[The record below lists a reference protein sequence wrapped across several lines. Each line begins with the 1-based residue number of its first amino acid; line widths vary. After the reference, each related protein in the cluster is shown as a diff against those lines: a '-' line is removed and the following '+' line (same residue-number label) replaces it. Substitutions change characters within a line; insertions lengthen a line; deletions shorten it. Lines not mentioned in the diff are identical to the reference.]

1 MLASWLCLSVGHAWP
16 RQEGY
21 SDRFMSDPRLT
32 WEGQGVHMQLRRS
45 KCQEQASQAATGEAL
60 SPLSADRPFL
70 RVIFDF

>member
-1 MLASWLCLSVGHAWP
+1 
-16 RQEGY
+16 
-21 SDRFMSDPRLT
+21 MSDPRLT